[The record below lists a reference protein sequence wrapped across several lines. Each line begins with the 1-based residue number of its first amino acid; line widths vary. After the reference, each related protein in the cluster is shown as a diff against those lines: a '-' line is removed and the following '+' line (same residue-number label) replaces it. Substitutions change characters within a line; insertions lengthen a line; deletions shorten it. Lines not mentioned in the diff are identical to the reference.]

1 MGTHLKLV
9 FALQL
14 CVHIW
19 WGAGVWLRCA
29 QVELGDND
37 LVNTRAQ
44 NREDVPCTSTRQ
56 GWSCTCE
63 DETVYS
69 VWKV

>member
-1 MGTHLKLV
+1 M
-9 FALQL
+9 
-14 CVHIW
+14 
-19 WGAGVWLRCA
+19 WLRCA

-44 NREDVPCTSTRQ
+44 NREDVPCISTRQ
-56 GWSCTCE
+56 GRSCTCE

-69 VWKV
+69 EAVAQPLSLKQSMLCLIL